1 MGHVHVWSEKIIR
14 RRLNTAY
21 MQHDKLNNICE
32 AEFHNDMN
40 HNYKGGCVGKPNPKL
55 SI

>member
-1 MGHVHVWSEKIIR
+1 
-14 RRLNTAY
+14 

-40 HNYKGGCVGKPNPKL
+40 HNYKGGCVGKPNSQALVSGKNKY
-55 SI
+55 I